1 MIKSLCLLGLVAYSQ
16 AQNLE
21 LLFGRI
27 DCDTDVNPSP
37 CTHEWGIGDPASQ
50 EIVGVAR
57 GSCLVEDINSG
68 NTEGY
73 CRWTFLIENWQGN
86 SGIIFATEL
95 YDFDDG
101 MNAEWSGADKK
112 RAVAQEDEEEERSRR
127 WGRRRPTRCEDIG
140 LECAEDQYCYSDSET
155 CEGGSWRSRNGN
167 NNEGGKKRF
176 IVGESY
182 DAEAAAA
189 ADKKRQGIFRDD
201 ERKWII
207 ESGTGDFAAI
217 DAKEVDYRFN
227 SGFNFLLDFSDYSS
241 SSYSIFSS
249 SSSDDDDDNSA

>member
-1 MIKSLCLLGLVAYSQ
+1 MG
-16 AQNLE
+16 
-21 LLFGRI
+21 
-27 DCDTDVNPSP
+27 
-37 CTHEWGIGDPASQ
+37 
-50 EIVGVAR
+50 
-57 GSCLVEDINSG
+57 
-68 NTEGY
+68 
-73 CRWTFLIENWQGN
+73 
-86 SGIIFATEL
+86 
-95 YDFDDG
+95 
-101 MNAEWSGADKK
+101 
-112 RAVAQEDEEEERSRR
+112 
-127 WGRRRPTRCEDIG
+127 DIG

-155 CEGGSWRSRNGN
+155 CEGGN
-167 NNEGGKKRF
+167 KRF

-249 SSSDDDDDNSA
+249 SS